1 MSTREKMIHNLA
13 GMLERK
19 EITERE
25 GKKKGEDTTVTRKV
39 MRETTGTKKMS
50 TREEMIHNQAGMV
63 KRKEMREREGKKKGE
78 DMTVT
83 QKVMRDTTD
92 RKMRKGE
99 EKNEGK
105 DTIHKKAW
113 MLRRKEMTS
122 REDKSSSC
130 EDNDR
135 YIYTRQNMKLQR
147 EKGRTR

>member
-113 MLRRKEMTS
+113 ML
-122 REDKSSSC
+122 
-130 EDNDR
+130 
-135 YIYTRQNMKLQR
+135 
-147 EKGRTR
+147 

>member
-1 MSTREKMIHNLA
+1 
-13 GMLERK
+13 
-19 EITERE
+19 
-25 GKKKGEDTTVTRKV
+25 
-39 MRETTGTKKMS
+39 
-50 TREEMIHNQAGMV
+50 MV

-113 MLRRKEMTS
+113 ML
-122 REDKSSSC
+122 
-130 EDNDR
+130 
-135 YIYTRQNMKLQR
+135 
-147 EKGRTR
+147 